1 MVWRWLWSVVTMS
14 DVLKKIMIA
23 RRQLVMQGKQQCSLD
38 EMRSRALQSPVPRS
52 FVSSLQK
59 SMRHRGFA
67 IIAEIKKA
75 SPSAGQFA
83 TNHDTMQIA
92 HQYEQAGAAALSVL
106 TEEQWFGG
114 SLDDLSAAKK
124 NSSLP
129 ILRKDFIMD
138 EWQLYESRACGADAI
153 LLIMAALSPQESA
166 TLAAV
171 ARRLHLTVLAEAH
184 DEEELRQ
191 ALSIEDALIGI
202 NSRNLRDLTID
213 HEEALRLHTC
223 LPANR
228 LAVAESGIKDAR
240 TFLRYREAS
249 VSMFLMGEQLMRAP
263 HPGNALKK
271 WMTM

>member
-1 MVWRWLWSVVTMS
+1 MS
-14 DVLKKIMIA
+14 DVLTRIMTA
-23 RRQLVMQGKQQCSLD
+23 RRQSVMKSKQQCSLD
-38 EMRSRALQSPVPRS
+38 EMKRRAMQSSVPRP

-59 SMRHRGFA
+59 SVRQRGFA

-83 TNHDTMQIA
+83 MNHDTIQIA
-92 HQYEQAGAAALSVL
+92 HQYEQAGAAAVSVL

-124 NSSLP
+124 NISIP

-153 LLIMAALSPQESA
+153 LLIMAALSPKESA

-171 ARRLHLTVLAEAH
+171 ARHLQLTVLAEAH

-191 ALSIEDALIGI
+191 ALSIEDALIGV

-213 HEEALRLHTC
+213 HEEALRLHGC
-223 LPANR
+223 LPMDR
-228 LAVAESGIKDAR
+228 LAVAESGIKDTE
-240 TFLRYREAS
+240 TFLRYRQAS
-249 VSMFLMGEQLMRAP
+249 VSMFLMGEQLMRAS

-271 WMTM
+271 WMECDG